1 MRILE
6 KLAQRERDARA
17 CAPQLICCLGDSVTH
32 GCFEVFFN
40 EKGQIDTVYEPWN
53 GYAALL
59 ERRLRALY
67 PAAAVNV
74 LNAGIS
80 GDNAT
85 GALARLERDVLSR
98 KPDLVTVNL
107 ALNDAMNPDVEAGLA
122 AYAAAM
128 GEIMDRVLASGAECM
143 LVTPNFM
150 CAYVSHA
157 LQEEGLRA
165 IARDAGRVQNEGI
178 LARYVAVARAEAE
191 RRRVPIADAF
201 ARWQALASAGVDTT
215 KLLSNHINH
224 PTREA
229 HGMFVEAILAQLLQ
243 EA

>member
-1 MRILE
+1 MG
-6 KLAQRERDARA
+6 
-17 CAPQLICCLGDSVTH
+17 CLWKPYWRSFCKKPD
-32 GCFEVFFN
+32 
-40 EKGQIDTVYEPWN
+40 
-53 GYAALL
+53 
-59 ERRLRALY
+59 RALY

-80 GDNAT
+80 GDNAS

-150 CAYVSHA
+150 CARRSK
-157 LQEEGLRA
+157 RA
-165 IARDAGRVQNEGI
+165 A
-178 LARYVAVARAEAE
+178 
-191 RRRVPIADAF
+191 
-201 ARWQALASAGVDTT
+201 
-215 KLLSNHINH
+215 
-224 PTREA
+224 
-229 HGMFVEAILAQLLQ
+229 
-243 EA
+243 